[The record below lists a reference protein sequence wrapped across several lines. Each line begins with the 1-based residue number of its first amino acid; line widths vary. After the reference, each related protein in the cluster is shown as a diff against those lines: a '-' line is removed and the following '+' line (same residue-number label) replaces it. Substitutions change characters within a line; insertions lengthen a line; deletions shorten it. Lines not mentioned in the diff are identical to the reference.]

1 MKLTQ
6 RQLDKIGS
14 LINEEAEVRKNLHEN
29 MYKSRKQSLMSEAL
43 MFEDASGLEGASEKF
58 VQDISDDVTEYSRDF
73 IPQIN
78 GVLYKSL
85 ASYMKLSGVV
95 DMTPRAWQ
103 DELEMYDIYE
113 SEMEL
118 ATDISNAI
126 LAYAKRMMEAAV
138 QVADVPDQVAAVPE
152 EE

>member
-6 RQLDKIGS
+6 RQLDKIAC
-14 LINEEAEVRKNLHEN
+14 LINEEAEVRKNLHES
-29 MYKSRKQSLMSEAL
+29 MYENRKQSLMTESL
-43 MFEDASGLEGASEKF
+43 MFEDASGLEDAPEKF
-58 VQDISDDVTEYSRDF
+58 AADIADDVTNYSRDF

-95 DMTPRAWQ
+95 DMTPSAWQ

-126 LAYAKRMMEAAV
+126 QAYAKRMMEAAV
-138 QVADVPDQVAAVPE
+138 QVASVPE
-152 EE
+152 E

>member
-6 RQLDKIGS
+6 RQLDKISG
-14 LINEEAEVRKNLHEN
+14 LINEEAEVRKNLHES
-29 MYKSRKQSLMSEAL
+29 MYENRKKSLMTESL
-43 MFEDASGLEGASEKF
+43 MFENETGLEDAPEKF
-58 VQDISDDVTEYSRDF
+58 VNDISDDVANYSRDF

-95 DMTPRAWQ
+95 NMTPSAWQ

-118 ATDISNAI
+118 ATDISSAI

-138 QVADVPDQVAAVPE
+138 QTASVPE
-152 EE
+152 GV

>member
-6 RQLDKIGS
+6 RQLDKIAG
-14 LINEEAEVRKNLHEN
+14 LINEEAEVRKNLHES
-29 MYKSRKQSLMSEAL
+29 MYNDRKQSLMTESL
-43 MFEDASGLEGASEKF
+43 MFEDASGLEDAPEKF
-58 VQDISDDVTEYSRDF
+58 ANDISDDITNYSRDF

-95 DMTPRAWQ
+95 NMTPSAWQ

-126 LAYAKRMMEAAV
+126 QAYAKRMMEAAV
-138 QVADVPDQVAAVPE
+138 QVASVPE
-152 EE
+152 E

>member
-14 LINEEAEVRKNLHEN
+14 LINEEAEVRKNLHES
-29 MYKSRKQSLMSEAL
+29 MYENKKKSLMNEAL
-43 MFEDASGLEGASEKF
+43 MFEGVSGLEDAPEKF
-58 VQDISDDVTEYSRDF
+58 ANDIADDVTNYSRDF

-95 DMTPRAWQ
+95 NMTPRAWE

-113 SEMEL
+113 AQMEL

-126 LAYAKRMMEAAV
+126 QVYAKRMMEAAV
-138 QVADVPDQVAAVPE
+138 QVAAVPE

>member
-6 RQLDKIGS
+6 RQLNKIAS
-14 LINEEAEVRKNLHEN
+14 LISEEAEVRKNLHES
-29 MYKSRKQSLMSEAL
+29 MYESRKQSLMTESL
-43 MFEDASGLEGASEKF
+43 MFEDASGLEDAPENF
-58 VQDISDDVTEYSRDF
+58 VNDITDDVTNYSRDF
-73 IPQIN
+73 IPQVN
-78 GVLYKSL
+78 SVLYKSL

-95 DMTPRAWQ
+95 DMSPRAWQ

-138 QVADVPDQVAAVPE
+138 QTASVPE
-152 EE
+152 GE

>member
-6 RQLDKIGS
+6 RQLDKIAG
-14 LINEEAEVRKNLHEN
+14 LINEEAELRKNLHES
-29 MYKSRKQSLMSEAL
+29 MYENKKKSLMTESR
-43 MFEDASGLEGASEKF
+43 MFEDASGLEEAPEKF
-58 VQDISDDVTEYSRDF
+58 VNDITDDVTNYSRDF
-73 IPQIN
+73 IPQVN
-78 GVLYKSL
+78 SALYKSL

-118 ATDISNAI
+118 ATDISSAI

-138 QVADVPDQVAAVPE
+138 QTTSVHE
-152 EE
+152 GE

>member
-6 RQLDKIGS
+6 RQLDKISG
-14 LINEEAEVRKNLHEN
+14 LINEEAEVRKNLHES
-29 MYKSRKQSLMSEAL
+29 MYENRKKSLMTESL
-43 MFEDASGLEGASEKF
+43 MFENETGLEDAPEKF
-58 VQDISDDVTEYSRDF
+58 VNDISDDVANYSRDF

-95 DMTPRAWQ
+95 NMTPSAWQ

-118 ATDISNAI
+118 ATDISSAI

-138 QVADVPDQVAAVPE
+138 QTASVPE
-152 EE
+152 GE

>member
-6 RQLDKIGS
+6 RQLDKISG
-14 LINEEAEVRKNLHEN
+14 LINDEAEVRKNLHES
-29 MYKSRKQSLMSEAL
+29 MYESRKKSLMSEAL
-43 MFEDASGLEGASEKF
+43 MFEETGLEDAPEKF
-58 VQDISDDVTEYSRDF
+58 VNDIEDDVLNYSRDF

-95 DMTPRAWQ
+95 NMTPSAWQ

-126 LAYAKRMMEAAV
+126 QTYAKRMMEVAV
-138 QVADVPDQVAAVPE
+138 QVASVPE
-152 EE
+152 GE

>member
-6 RQLDKIGS
+6 RQLDKSGS

-29 MYKSRKQSLMSEAL
+29 MYENRKKSLMTESL
-43 MFEDASGLEGASEKF
+43 MFENETGLEDAPEKF
-58 VQDISDDVTEYSRDF
+58 VNDISDDVANYSRDF

-95 DMTPRAWQ
+95 NMTPSAWQ

-138 QVADVPDQVAAVPE
+138 QTASVPE
-152 EE
+152 GE

>member
-6 RQLDKIGS
+6 RQLDKIAG
-14 LINEEAEVRKNLHEN
+14 LINEEAELRKNLHES
-29 MYKSRKQSLMSEAL
+29 MYESKKQSLMTESL
-43 MFEDASGLEGASEKF
+43 MFEDASGLEDAPEKF
-58 VQDISDDVTEYSRDF
+58 VNDITDDVTNYSRDF

-78 GVLYKSL
+78 SALYKSL

-95 DMTPRAWQ
+95 DMTPKTWQ

-118 ATDISNAI
+118 ATDISSAI
-126 LAYAKRMMEAAV
+126 LAYAKRMMETAV
-138 QVADVPDQVAAVPE
+138 QTTSVPE
-152 EE
+152 GE

>member
-6 RQLDKIGS
+6 RQLDKIAG
-14 LINEEAEVRKNLHEN
+14 LINEEAEVRKNLHES
-29 MYKSRKQSLMSEAL
+29 MYENRKKSFMTESL
-43 MFEDASGLEGASEKF
+43 MFENETGLEDAPEKF
-58 VQDISDDVTEYSRDF
+58 VNDISDDVSNYSRDF
-73 IPQIN
+73 IPQVN

-85 ASYMKLSGVV
+85 DSYMKLSGVV

-126 LAYAKRMMEAAV
+126 LAYAKRMMKAAV
-138 QVADVPDQVAAVPE
+138 QVASVPEDVPE
-152 EE
+152 E

>member
-6 RQLDKIGS
+6 RQLDKING
-14 LINEEAEVRKNLHEN
+14 LISEEAEVRKNLHES
-29 MYKSRKQSLMSEAL
+29 MYETRKKSLMSEAL
-43 MFEDASGLEGASEKF
+43 MFENETGLEDAPEKF
-58 VQDISDDVTEYSRDF
+58 ANDIEDDVLNYSRDF

-78 GVLYKSL
+78 SVLYKSL

-95 DMTPRAWQ
+95 NMTPSAWQ

-126 LAYAKRMMEAAV
+126 QAYAKRMMEAAV
-138 QVADVPDQVAAVPE
+138 HVASAPE
-152 EE
+152 E

>member
-6 RQLDKIGS
+6 RQLDKIAG
-14 LINEEAEVRKNLHEN
+14 LINEEAELRKNLHES
-29 MYKSRKQSLMSEAL
+29 MYENKKKSLMTESL
-43 MFEDASGLEGASEKF
+43 MFEDASGLEDAPEKF
-58 VQDISDDVTEYSRDF
+58 VNDITDDVTNYSRDF
-73 IPQIN
+73 IPQVN
-78 GVLYKSL
+78 SALYKSL

-118 ATDISNAI
+118 ATDISSAI

-138 QVADVPDQVAAVPE
+138 QTTSVHE
-152 EE
+152 GE

>member
-6 RQLDKIGS
+6 RQLDKING
-14 LINEEAEVRKNLHEN
+14 LISEEAEVRKNLHES
-29 MYKSRKQSLMSEAL
+29 MYESRKKSLMSEAL
-43 MFEDASGLEGASEKF
+43 MFENETGLEDAPEKF
-58 VQDISDDVTEYSRDF
+58 ANDIEDDVTNYSRDF

-78 GVLYKSL
+78 SVLYKSL

-95 DMTPRAWQ
+95 NMTPHAWQ

-118 ATDISNAI
+118 ATDISSAI

-138 QVADVPDQVAAVPE
+138 QVSSVPE
-152 EE
+152 GE

>member
-6 RQLDKIGS
+6 RQLDKIAG
-14 LINEEAEVRKNLHEN
+14 LINEEAELRKNLHES
-29 MYKSRKQSLMSEAL
+29 MYENKKKSLMTESL
-43 MFEDASGLEGASEKF
+43 MFEDASGLEDAPEKF
-58 VQDISDDVTEYSRDF
+58 VNDITDDVTNYSRDF
-73 IPQIN
+73 IPQVN
-78 GVLYKSL
+78 SALYKSL

-103 DELEMYDIYE
+103 GELEMYDIYE

-118 ATDISNAI
+118 ATDISSAI

-138 QVADVPDQVAAVPE
+138 QTTSVHE
-152 EE
+152 GE

>member
-6 RQLDKIGS
+6 RQLDKIAG
-14 LINEEAEVRKNLHEN
+14 LINEEAELRKNLHES
-29 MYKSRKQSLMSEAL
+29 MYENKKKSLMTESL
-43 MFEDASGLEGASEKF
+43 MFEDASGLEDAPEKF
-58 VQDISDDVTEYSRDF
+58 VNDITDDVTNYSRDF
-73 IPQIN
+73 IPQVN
-78 GVLYKSL
+78 SALYKSL

-103 DELEMYDIYE
+103 GELEMYDIYE

-118 ATDISNAI
+118 ATDISSAI

-138 QVADVPDQVAAVPE
+138 QTTSVLE
-152 EE
+152 GE

>member
-1 MKLTQ
+1 MKLTK
-6 RQLDKIGS
+6 RQLDKISG
-14 LINEEAEVRKNLHEN
+14 LINEEAEVRKNLHES
-29 MYKSRKQSLMSEAL
+29 MYENRKKSLMTESL
-43 MFEDASGLEGASEKF
+43 MFENETGLEDAPEKF
-58 VQDISDDVTEYSRDF
+58 VNDISDDVANYSRDF

-95 DMTPRAWQ
+95 NMTPSAWQ

-118 ATDISNAI
+118 ATDISSAI

-138 QVADVPDQVAAVPE
+138 QTASVPE
-152 EE
+152 GE

>member
-6 RQLDKIGS
+6 RQLNKISG
-14 LINEEAEVRKNLHEN
+14 LINEEAEVIKGLHEG
-29 MYKSRKQSLMSEAL
+29 MYESRQKSLMSEAL
-43 MFEDASGLEGASEKF
+43 MFEDVSGLEGAPEKF
-58 VQDISDDVTEYSRDF
+58 VNDITDDITNYSRDF
-73 IPQIN
+73 IPKIN
-78 GVLYKSL
+78 AVLYRSL

-95 DMTPRAWQ
+95 NMTPAAWEN
-103 DELEMYDIYE
+103 ELEMYDIYE

-138 QVADVPDQVAAVPE
+138 QTASVPE
-152 EE
+152 GE

>member
-6 RQLDKIGS
+6 RQLNKIAS
-14 LINEEAEVRKNLHEN
+14 LISEEAEVRKNLHES
-29 MYKSRKQSLMSEAL
+29 MYENRKKSLMTESL
-43 MFEDASGLEGASEKF
+43 MFENETGLEDAPEKF
-58 VQDISDDVTEYSRDF
+58 VNDISDDVSNYSRDF

-85 ASYMKLSGVV
+85 DSYMKLSGVV

-126 LAYAKRMMEAAV
+126 LAYAKRMMKAAV
-138 QVADVPDQVAAVPE
+138 QVASVPE
-152 EE
+152 E

>member
-14 LINEEAEVRKNLHEN
+14 LINEEAEVRKNLHES
-29 MYKSRKQSLMSEAL
+29 MYESRKQSLMTESL
-43 MFEDASGLEGASEKF
+43 MFEDASGLEDAPEKF
-58 VQDISDDVTEYSRDF
+58 VNDITDDVTNYSRDF
-73 IPQIN
+73 IPQVN

-138 QVADVPDQVAAVPE
+138 QTASVPE
-152 EE
+152 GE

>member
-6 RQLDKIGS
+6 RQLDKISG
-14 LINEEAEVRKNLHEN
+14 LINEEAEVRKNLHES
-29 MYKSRKQSLMSEAL
+29 MYENRKRSLMTESL
-43 MFEDASGLEGASEKF
+43 MFENETGLEDAPEKF
-58 VQDISDDVTEYSRDF
+58 VNDISDDVANYSRDF

-95 DMTPRAWQ
+95 NMTPSAWQ

-118 ATDISNAI
+118 ATDITSAI

-138 QVADVPDQVAAVPE
+138 QTASVPE
-152 EE
+152 GE

>member
-6 RQLDKIGS
+6 RQLDKITG
-14 LINEEAEVRKNLHEN
+14 LINEEAQVRKNLHES
-29 MYKSRKQSLMSEAL
+29 MYENRKQSLMTESL
-43 MFEDASGLEGASEKF
+43 MFEDSSGLEDAPEKF
-58 VQDISDDVTEYSRDF
+58 AADIADDVANYSRDF

-85 ASYMKLSGVV
+85 ASYMKLSGIV
-95 DMTPRAWQ
+95 DMTPSAWQ

-126 LAYAKRMMEAAV
+126 QAYAKRMMEAAV
-138 QVADVPDQVAAVPE
+138 QVASVPE
-152 EE
+152 GE

>member
-6 RQLDKIGS
+6 RQLGKIAD
-14 LINEEAEVRKNLHEN
+14 LISEEAEIRKNLHES
-29 MYKSRKQSLMSEAL
+29 MYENRKQSLMTESL
-43 MFEDASGLEGASEKF
+43 MFEDASGLEEAPEKF
-58 VQDISDDVTEYSRDF
+58 AEDIADDVTNYSRDF

-78 GVLYKSL
+78 SVLYKSL

-95 DMTPRAWQ
+95 DMTPRAWE

-126 LAYAKRMMEAAV
+126 QAYAKRMMEAAV
-138 QVADVPDQVAAVPE
+138 QVASVPE
-152 EE
+152 E

>member
-6 RQLDKIGS
+6 RQLDKING
-14 LINEEAEVRKNLHEN
+14 LISEEAEVRKNLHES
-29 MYKSRKQSLMSEAL
+29 MYESRKKSLMSEAL
-43 MFEDASGLEGASEKF
+43 MFEDASGLEGAPEKF
-58 VQDISDDVTEYSRDF
+58 ASDIEDDVTNYSRDF

-78 GVLYKSL
+78 TVLYKSL

-95 DMTPRAWQ
+95 NMTPSAWQ

-118 ATDISNAI
+118 AADIANAI
-126 LAYAKRMMEAAV
+126 QAYAKRMMEAAV
-138 QVADVPDQVAAVPE
+138 QVASVPE
-152 EE
+152 GE